1 VRRAIF
7 HGEPI
12 LMMLEMSDFGHADPI
27 ELPRPEEVL
36 PDED

>member
-1 VRRAIF
+1 L

-12 LMMLEMSDFGHADPI
+12 LMMLELADFGQADPI